1 MASEIERINKTLRR
15 RRISK
20 TVTVLIVVAVLA
32 VIAYFLTRM
41 FLRVGVIAVE
51 NTSRYTSSELLAKCD
66 TLRGEPIL
74 QFNRNKAK
82 DRLQTSLPY
91 IKNVI
96 FSIAFPNRLNISV
109 EGATARYSVSANG
122 VYICLDED
130 FKVLE
135 ITPSPVPGIL
145 QIEGLT
151 FESDIPDET
160 SSGSEDEPAE
170 KAYMLGKTIDLNENI
185 EVSVLAE
192 LLYIL
197 ETNDL
202 FDRVTYIDFSKKYN
216 LVFYL
221 DGIIEVELGTSENLD
236 KKISMLIEI
245 LSRNP
250 SDRRAVINVRNP
262 SEGRYRAI
270 N

>member
-1 MASEIERINKTLRR
+1 
-15 RRISK
+15 
-20 TVTVLIVVAVLA
+20 
-32 VIAYFLTRM
+32 
-41 FLRVGVIAVE
+41 
-51 NTSRYTSSELLAKCD
+51 
-66 TLRGEPIL
+66 
-74 QFNRNKAK
+74 
-82 DRLQTSLPY
+82 
-91 IKNVI
+91 
-96 FSIAFPNRLNISV
+96 
-109 EGATARYSVSANG
+109 
-122 VYICLDED
+122 
-130 FKVLE
+130 
-135 ITPSPVPGIL
+135 
-145 QIEGLT
+145 
-151 FESDIPDET
+151 
-160 SSGSEDEPAE
+160 
-170 KAYMLGKTIDLNENI
+170 MLGKTIDLNENI